1 MIKHAGGCNLW
12 YCILHRPR
20 FGELKLLQKRWF
32 QLLVEF
38 LLCLFI
44 QSKKSLR
51 LREKGYQPIPNIPYN
66 IDSICIS
73 IYNLYWISSFTQCF
87 WLFWFYSFFLGPTL
101 GPWTR
106 WARNGT
112 SCLTRASPHGWLE
125 GRLGPNEVEN
135 SMQGLKHSLID
146 LDFQFFH
153 LLSLS
158 RLINFASSLVSHH
171 PRTCCQQPWCRHQGG
186 RRHVAERSARRCAD
200 LGDLR
205 FRHLV
210 VRLKCSFQHRKKLHV
225 VGKFLKHVYLLNR
238 TIF

>member
-1 MIKHAGGCNLW
+1 MIPIVSRVSSVPFH
-12 YCILHRPR
+12 
-20 FGELKLLQKRWF
+20 
-32 QLLVEF
+32 
-38 LLCLFI
+38 

-146 LDFQFFH
+146 SDFQFFH

-158 RLINFASSLVSHH
+158 RLINFASSLASHH
-171 PRTCCQQPWCRHQGG
+171 PRTCCQQPWVPASRWSATRRWAECPSVCRSRWPAVSPFG
-186 RRHVAERSARRCAD
+186 C
-200 LGDLR
+200 
-205 FRHLV
+205 
-210 VRLKCSFQHRKKLHV
+210 
-225 VGKFLKHVYLLNR
+225 
-238 TIF
+238 TT

>member
-1 MIKHAGGCNLW
+1 MKKDTNPSRISLI
-12 YCILHRPR
+12 ILT
-20 FGELKLLQKRWF
+20 
-32 QLLVEF
+32 VYV
-38 LLCLFI
+38 
-44 QSKKSLR
+44 
-51 LREKGYQPIPNIPYN
+51 YQ
-66 IDSICIS
+66 S

-112 SCLTRASPHGWLE
+112 SCLTRASPHGGWKVVL
-125 GRLGPNEVEN
+125 GQMRLKILCSGWNMLN
-135 SMQGLKHSLID
+135 HSLID
-146 LDFQFFH
+146 WDFQFFMCY
-153 LLSLS
+153 LYLY
-158 RLINFASSLVSHH
+158 RLIDFASSLVSHH

-210 VRLKCSFQHRKKLHV
+210 VRLKCSFQHRKKLHL
-225 VGKFLKHVYLLNR
+225 VGKFLKHMYTCWIKQFLKSAFPMAIEQLLQQVQCIHR
-238 TIF
+238 T